1 MPEEPKERR
10 SVSQDEVRFYM
21 THGVTSVIHNATVT
35 EAAQTMFDTRQGS
48 VLVEQNGTYIG
59 IVTEG
64 DVSKRVIAQIE
75 KPIEVRVEEIMSQ
88 PLIHIESSELMA
100 KAFLVMQKHGVRHIA
115 VSENEKIIGMLS
127 IRDFSKYYVR
137 KFSNRKK

>member
-64 DVSKRVIAQIE
+64 DISKRVIAQIE

-115 VSENEKIIGMLS
+115 VSENNKITGMLS
-127 IRDFSKYYVR
+127 IRNFSAYYVR
-137 KFSNRKK
+137 KFSKRQS